1 MGGFVISGGDR
12 TSSVLREG
20 GGGEGASTEPGQG
33 GGDITNSNNKSGSG
47 KGSGKGSEASRSNKK
62 KSCNKL
68 KGIKRVKCVLSKYKG
83 SGSKAVG
90 PNIL

>member
-12 TSSVLREG
+12 TSSGSREG
-20 GGGEGASTEPGQG
+20 GGGEGGVTQPGQG

-47 KGSGKGSEASRSNKK
+47 KGSQASRSNKK

-90 PNIL
+90 PNVL